1 MTKLD
6 PLQAPAHE
14 AHGAHV
20 ALQREVAR
28 LHQSEQS
35 LREENEDLLENQR
48 LLEEARDDFVELYD
62 EALLPLL
69 TLGPQ
74 GTIRS
79 ANLATAELFERERSW
94 LVGRSFRMLF
104 QVLDRSRV
112 ADCLSAGATIKE
124 CRALLALADDVLVP
138 VQVARRFSLRKVGV
152 SHVALIDLRMRDGA
166 RNRHASEQDYAPS
179 RRRILLVEDQVDTA
193 EAMQEVLER
202 NGYRVVS
209 ADSVETAV
217 DVDLARVDAIVS
229 DIRLPDGSGNDLLRQ
244 LRKARNVPAIAFS
257 GLTAHAD
264 IESAKSAGFDGYF
277 TKPVDF
283 PRMLASLATLL
294 KPRPPETSVVT

>member
-1 MTKLD
+1 MTKLE
-6 PLQAPAHE
+6 PLHAPKDSAQ
-14 AHGAHV
+14 V
-20 ALQREVAR
+20 ALQREIAR
-28 LHQSEQS
+28 VRRSEQS
-35 LREENEDLLENQR
+35 LREDNEELLENQR
-48 LLEEARDDFVELYD
+48 LLEDARDDFAELYD
-62 EALLPLL
+62 WALLPLL

-104 QVLDRSRV
+104 QELDRSQI
-112 ADCLSAGATIKE
+112 ADCLSVGAIIKV
-124 CRALLALADDVLVP
+124 CKAFVALADEALVP
-138 VQVARRFSLRKVGV
+138 VQISRRFSLRKVGIC
-152 SHVALIDLRMRDGA
+152 HVALIDLRTRDGA
-166 RNRHASEQDYAPS
+166 RNRHLNEQDYVPS

-209 ADSVETAV
+209 ADSLETAV

-244 LRKARNVPAIAFS
+244 LRRARNVPAIAFS
-257 GLTAHAD
+257 GLAAHAD
-264 IESAKSAGFDGYF
+264 IENSKRAGFDDYF
-277 TKPVDF
+277 PKPVDF
-283 PRMLASLATLL
+283 PRLLASLATLL
-294 KPRPPETSVVT
+294 APRPPETSLVT

>member
-6 PLQAPAHE
+6 PLHAPKHA
-14 AHGAHV
+14 ALI
-20 ALQREVAR
+20 ALQREIAR
-28 LHQSEQS
+28 VRQSEQS
-35 LREENEDLLENQR
+35 LREENEELLENQR
-48 LLEEARDDFVELYD
+48 LLEDARDDFVELYD
-62 EALLPLL
+62 CAPLPLV

-112 ADCLSAGATIKE
+112 ADCLSAGAAIKE
-124 CRALLALADDVLVP
+124 CTAFVALADEVLVP
-138 VQVARRFSLRKVGV
+138 VQISRRFSLRKIGV
-152 SHVALIDLRMRDGA
+152 SHVALSDLRMRDGA
-166 RNRHASEQDYAPS
+166 DNRHSNEPGDAPS

-244 LRKARNVPAIAFS
+244 LRRARKVPAIAFS

-264 IESAKSAGFDGYF
+264 IENAKSAGFDSYF

-294 KPRPPETSVVT
+294 KARPPETSLVT